1 MSNIV
6 VFLQQHGSPAA
17 EELEIA
23 LAATLAELL
32 AASKAAGVQEDV
44 LIFIDEHEEPLGK
57 ETCIEHSGAK
67 HGSRVH
73 VSHCRNVEVTLH
85 YQEKTIIHRFPP
97 GAKVH
102 RVKQW
107 AVHHFK
113 LAETDAAEHVLQI
126 CGGTERP
133 SGDTP
138 LHTLLAH
145 RSCSLCFDLVPEK
158 RVEG

>member
-1 MSNIV
+1 MSKIV
-6 VFLQQHGSPAA
+6 VFLQRHGSAEA
-17 EELEIA
+17 EELETA
-23 LAATLAELL
+23 AAATLAELL
-32 AASKAAGVQEDV
+32 AASKASGVPDDV
-44 LIFIDEHEEPLGK
+44 LIFIDEREEPVGK
-57 ETCIEHSGAK
+57 ELCIEHSGAK

-73 VSHCRNVEVTLH
+73 VSHCRSVEVTVH
-85 YQEKTIIHRFPP
+85 YQEKTEVHRFPP

-107 AVHHFK
+107 AVHKFK
-113 LAETDAAEHVLQI
+113 LAETDATEHVLQI

-133 SGDTP
+133 AGDTP

-145 RSCSLCFDLVPEK
+145 GSCALCFDLVPEK